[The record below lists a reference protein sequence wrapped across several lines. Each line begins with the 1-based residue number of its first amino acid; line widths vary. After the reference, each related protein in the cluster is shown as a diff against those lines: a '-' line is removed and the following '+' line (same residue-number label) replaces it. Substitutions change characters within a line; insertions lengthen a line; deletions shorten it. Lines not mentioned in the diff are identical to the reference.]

1 MQLKTHIEALLFLTD
16 KPLKAQAIARTLNQ
30 DVQVVRQAVL
40 ELINDYESRN
50 SALEIADE
58 DGYMMQVK
66 DEFSSLVDEFSPFE
80 MPTALVR
87 TLSAIALKQPVS
99 QADVIKIRGAGAY
112 DHIKELELRELI
124 HKREDGR
131 SPILTTTKKF
141 QEYFRLSKDG
151 QDWREELSTASKGTK
166 AGEGD
171 DGGAGGEGSEGT
183 NPDAVQLDVFDA
195 SPDGSGKNLMDEA
208 PAATHDPI
216 SESDDSKAIDV
227 KDVPIQELA
236 LKEVFF
242 KDAED
247 VQADEVANNDEDE
260 TADAPA
266 APIKVESESFSH

>member
-1 MQLKTHIEALLFLTD
+1 VQLKTHIEALLFLTD

-30 DVQVVRQAVL
+30 DVQVVRQAML

-50 SALEIADE
+50 GALEIADE

-151 QDWREELSTASKGTK
+151 QDWRQELSTASKGTK
-166 AGEGD
+166 AEGE
-171 DGGAGGEGSEGT
+171 DGGAGGDGAEGT

-195 SPDGSGKNLMDEA
+195 SPDGSAKNLMDEA
-208 PAATHDPI
+208 PAPTHDPV
-216 SESDDSKAIDV
+216 SETEADSNSGSDAVDV
-227 KDVPIQELA
+227 NDVPIKELA

-242 KDAED
+242 KED
-247 VQADEVANNDEDE
+247 SDTDKNSDDTDDSVPVAV
-260 TADAPA
+260 
-266 APIKVESESFSH
+266 KVESESFSH